1 MRPRDYATS
10 DGAGMLIVGAATVAR
25 GVSYMPGIMPPTTRS
40 AHVAEALLPMD
51 AWAVVWIGLGLLC
64 LAASVSWRGRLAA
77 LAVGCTAALY
87 VLFGSSFIL
96 GSITGDMPRG
106 WVSSLGY
113 LTTASL
119 ILWAVGRGRRKDRE
133 GVVES
138 GEHPR

>member
-10 DGAGMLIVGAATVAR
+10 DGAGLLIVGAATVAR
-25 GVSYMPGIMPPTTRS
+25 GISYMPGILPDATRS
-40 AHVAEALLPMD
+40 SHAAEALLPM
-51 AWAVVWIGLGLLC
+51 AVWAAVWIATGLLC
-64 LAASVSWRGRLAA
+64 LVASVAWQGRIAA

>member
-87 VLFGSSFIL
+87 TLFGASFIW
-96 GSITGDMPRG
+96 GSISGDMSRG

-113 LTTASL
+113 LAVAAL
-119 ILWAVGRGRRKDRE
+119 ILWAVGRGRRNDGE
-133 GVVES
+133 VVHAH